1 MSNTTDL
8 QKCMWFRPYY
18 VQKVRFLPF
27 FFFTAMS
34 DWSADRV
41 LFIKAPVAC
50 PWVGSNHQ
58 PFQRHV
64 KHSWTRKM
72 PVIQDVFWAKVR
84 VLERFFSWQWVTCLW
99 IGFSLQKHPSLGGL
113 EPPTFRLTAER
124 ANRLRH
130 RDNMPK
136 LCALCRFLSQCVA
149 IIVGEPSLKQ
159 TCAAPWNFLA
169 SERPENCWILRTRF
183 WARSVLGSKS
193 SLV

>member
-1 MSNTTDL
+1 M
-8 QKCMWFRPYY
+8 
-18 VQKVRFLPF
+18 QKVRFLPFF

-84 VLERFFSWQWVTCLW
+84 VLEWFFSWQWVTCLW

-124 ANRLRH
+124 ANRLPH

-136 LCALCRFLSQCVA
+136 ILILRLSQNMCLVSIFVSVRSHYCWRTKFKTNLCCALKFLS
-149 IIVGEPSLKQ
+149 IINARDSGL
-159 TCAAPWNFLA
+159 CI
-169 SERPENCWILRTRF
+169 RPENCWRLRTRF
-183 WARSVLGSKS
+183 WARSGAW
-193 SLV
+193 

>member
-1 MSNTTDL
+1 MVSIPACHAGDRGSIRFPDGEADFDFKSRDMSNTTDL

-99 IGFSLQKHPSLGGL
+99 LGFSLQKHPSLGGL

-130 RDNMPK
+130 RDNMR
-136 LCALCRFLSQCVA
+136 AVS
-149 IIVGEPSLKQ
+149 
-159 TCAAPWNFLA
+159 
-169 SERPENCWILRTRF
+169 
-183 WARSVLGSKS
+183 RSGTQF
-193 SLV
+193 